1 MPDDLRPEVVAA
13 LSEPVHLPAEL
24 VDQVLDASD
33 AERARIGAD
42 RNQEAADTQLE
53 PSHGGRSAD
62 SPNTSPPKVAGR

>member
-1 MPDDLRPEVVAA
+1 MPVSPAAADRARRLDRDL
-13 LSEPVHLPAEL
+13 
-24 VDQVLDASD
+24 D